1 MSGQICWLPSFGGDG
16 ELILH
21 LRVDAYQPWKPYT
34 HFPGIG
40 VPVGSLPDSPT
51 LFSSSYLQVYLPS
64 GLKWRNPS
72 RCAPMDLSQI
82 EADLQNSDFQYRIKA
97 IAALKE
103 YPPDVAVPLLTKHIP
118 DPEFLV
124 RTFVARELGRQK
136 TSESFAALLQIMRF
150 DNTPNVRAEAANS
163 LSLFGR
169 VSASH
174 LVQTFFRD
182 EHWLVRRSILAAL
195 VELDCPEE
203 VLEVCSLGIESD
215 DATVQE
221 TSVDGLGALAAS
233 RQAESALAQLLTLK
247 DSEAEY
253 IRVRVAYALKHFDT
267 PKAKAA
273 LAQLRQDV
281 DHRVVGAAMENL
293 LP

>member
-1 MSGQICWLPSFGGDG
+1 MKPDTEFIKSGSPG
-16 ELILH
+16 EQ
-21 LRVDAYQPWKPYT
+21 VSTQPA
-34 HFPGIG
+34 
-40 VPVGSLPDSPT
+40 
-51 LFSSSYLQVYLPS
+51 S
-64 GLKWRNPS
+64 GLKWKQCLRF
-72 RCAPMDLSQI
+72 ALMDLNQI
-82 EADLQNSDFQYRIKA
+82 ETDLQNSDFQYRLKA
-97 IAALKE
+97 IAALKD
-103 YPPDVAVPLLTKHIP
+103 YPSDVAVPILTKYIQ

-182 EHWLVRRSILAAL
+182 DHWLVRRSILAAL
-195 VELDCPEE
+195 VELECPEE
-203 VLEVCSLGIESD
+203 VLEVCGLGLEGD
-215 DATVQE
+215 DAAVQE
-221 TSVDGLGALAAS
+221 ASVDALGALASS
-233 RQAESALAQLLTLK
+233 RQSGAALSCLLTLK
-247 DSEAEY
+247 NSRAEY

-267 PKAKAA
+267 PQAKEA
-273 LAQLRQDV
+273 LAQLRQDA
-281 DHRVVGAAMENL
+281 DYRVVGAAMENL